1 MAASRRILPSKAGL
15 AEAGRWLRDGR
26 LVAFPTET
34 VYGLGANAL
43 DDEAVRSIF
52 RAKGRPLTDPVI
64 VHVPD
69 TAKAL
74 ELLDL
79 DAAARTVF
87 VALAERF
94 WPGPLTII
102 AKARASVPLTVS
114 AGTGYIGTR
123 VPSHPIARALLVEA
137 NVPVAAPSAN
147 RFGHV
152 SPTSCA
158 HVLVD
163 LGEHGILALDGE
175 AAAAAAGESGGGE
188 GDGGA
193 STCSVGIEST
203 VAKLDMACGELVI
216 LRRGGVSEASL
227 RDAVCAMPWEGG
239 AEGRTTMRLRV
250 QSKAVPMD
258 TTAGQVSPGQ
268 HVTHYAPDVR
278 TFLVSAL
285 LGRGVGGAGAAA
297 EALSGAAAPDTGA
310 TELGALVAA
319 PPLAACVLL
328 DCGAQLAALA
338 PAALAYR
345 DLSAAADSVELAQ
358 CLFDGLRW
366 AEQVAGAETVLV
378 MDCDATHGAHTAAV
392 HDRMFRAASG
402 VRVVAALADGAVEL
416 RLSASVS

>member
-278 TFLVSAL
+278 TYLVATDAAAAATAATTTAAE
-285 LGRGVGGAGAAA
+285 AGAADDT
-297 EALSGAAAPDTGA
+297 LLLTAP
-310 TELGALVAA
+310 LGT
-319 PPLAACVLL
+319 CVLL
-328 DCGAQLAALA
+328 DCGAQLSSLAAS
-338 PAALAYR
+338 ALAYR
-345 DLSAAADSVELAQ
+345 DLSDTADSVEVAQ
-358 CLFDGLRW
+358 QLFDALRW
-366 AEQVAGAETVLV
+366 AEAVVGAETVLLV
-378 MDCDATHGAHTAAV
+378 DSDATHGQHSAAV

-402 VRVVAALADGAVEL
+402 QRVALRVVGTDVQL
-416 RLSASVS
+416 RSAPTEEE